1 MEADLELADYW
12 TSPKVVVKCV
22 GPKLVPFFKT
32 VALYFAVAVGRPPS
46 WLPCLLKCLPV
57 AFLGVFVVLHGIS
70 LGQERHSYSRRVL
83 LGLCLSCIGD
93 ALLVWPWG
101 FLPGMAAFALAH
113 ACYTAAFGLQPLRP
127 WAGAA
132 CATLAAAAAALL
144 LPGLW
149 GKYCRWSSLSARVLV
164 WAVPCYSL
172 VLMVMVWRGVSR
184 VRLFG
189 DLWTWTRLCS
199 CIGAVLFAVSDAM
212 LALDAFYLSASPAYA
227 RHAVMFTYY
236 AAQLGIALS
245 VVDSRTM
252 AALSVAS
259 EAPCR
264 PAACCPGARTPA
276 PRLGQ

>member
-1 MEADLELADYW
+1 M
-12 TSPKVVVKCV
+12 KCV

-83 LGLCLSCIGD
+83 LGLCLSCVGD

-149 GKYCRWSSLSARVLV
+149 GKYRRWSSLSARVQAAILR
-164 WAVPCYSL
+164 SI
-172 VLMVMVWRGVSR
+172 SQ
-184 VRLFG
+184 
-189 DLWTWTRLCS
+189 
-199 CIGAVLFAVSDAM
+199 
-212 LALDAFYLSASPAYA
+212 LST
-227 RHAVMFTYY
+227 VQTK
-236 AAQLGIALS
+236 AQ
-245 VVDSRTM
+245 
-252 AALSVAS
+252 
-259 EAPCR
+259 
-264 PAACCPGARTPA
+264 ACGP
-276 PRLGQ
+276 